1 MKYAAIAALL
11 SATASS
17 ENIALDDVCA
27 ASAAGACGTPNRCA
41 LLTEEAKDG
50 VAQGSA
56 CVIPA
61 NCVAAT
67 AVTITIAGKE
77 YTVTANS
84 CTGLIM
90 R

>member
-17 ENIALDDVCA
+17 VDTALDAVCA
-27 ASAAGACGTPNRCA
+27 DATVCGTTNRCA
-41 LLTEEAKDG
+41 ALTATGDG
-50 VAQGSA
+50 TQASA

-67 AVTITIAGKE
+67 AGTITIATKA
-77 YTVTANS
+77 YTVTANT
-84 CTGLIM
+84 CKGNILK
-90 R
+90 